1 MTLPH
6 ATIGFGEA
14 MHRQGRPC
22 PACRA
27 SVPLAVTATS
37 TSTFYLG
44 WICALCLAADAE
56 DGLLD
61 VISLHPTREAAELD
75 LLHEEYRTASG
86 NAQTR
91 RAVASWLHGRI
102 S

>member
-44 WICALCLAADAE
+44 WICARCLAADTE

-61 VISLHPTREAAELD
+61 VIGVHRTWEDAYVD
-75 LLHEEYRTASG
+75 LLTEEHWAGLEREEG
-86 NAQTR
+86 K
-91 RAVASWLHGRI
+91 
-102 S
+102 